1 MPKTSPLVLDAMIV
15 TGNTKAAIKAA
26 GGGSSDLW
34 TVPPDQIHYDPRDN
48 VRPLDHDRVRHLA
61 ELMKANGYDRKKP
74 LGCFVRKV
82 GGEDRIFVYEGQH
95 RYHAALLAI
104 KEGGFA
110 ENKEIDRLPCV
121 IDEAKSVNRTNLIY
135 AGITNNDGEKLTP
148 LQLAEKVIELQALGE
163 TNSTICKRLNITDQ
177 TIRDVLLLASAPA
190 ALHKLVRDKVV
201 SSTLAIDEI
210 RTHGGDKALER
221 LQNAAAQA
229 KAGGKA
235 KVTKKVLEKP
245 VAHKIT
251 DTQAKQLLQALQS
264 VLHDPVFGRLSPG
277 TVAGVHAALTPH
289 ADLLDAVSTKRTKHP
304 IHTPNENG
312 VFAKCETIRAPM
324 SKRTGL
330 SPAEI
335 HLAQPDDGVWIYST
349 TLRVGHSYTS
359 GLPSMRDFTSTYPTR
374 VQAIRAAVS
383 DFTRALA
390 QAHTTSTKEAPI
402 VRAWLDKLW
411 TMADPDW
418 TEEMAI
424 AQEQARVDTAL
435 AKQAKPTSRPA
446 SAWTFPTGSRPEGK

>member
-121 IDEAKSVNRTNLIY
+121 IDEAKSVNRANLIY

-177 TIRDVLLLASAPA
+177 TIRDVLLLAHAPA

-210 RTHGGDKALER
+210 RTHGGEKALER
-221 LQNAAAQA
+221 LQDAAAQA
-229 KAGGKA
+229 KVGGKA
-235 KVTKKVLEKP
+235 KVTKKALDKAP
-245 VAHKIT
+245 THKIT
-251 DTQAKQLLQALQS
+251 DAHAKQLLQALQS
-264 VLHDPVFGRLSPG
+264 VLHDPVFGKLSPG
-277 TVAGVHAALTPH
+277 TIAGVHAALTPH
-289 ADLLDAVSTKRTKHP
+289 ADLLDAVSTRRHRHP
-304 IHTPNENG
+304 IHIPNENG
-312 VFAKCETIRAPM
+312 VFVRCETIRAGIM
-324 SKRTGL
+324 RTGNA
-330 SPAEI
+330 PVEI
-335 HLAQPDDGVWIYST
+335 HLAQPEDGVWIFST
-349 TLRVGHSYTS
+349 STRVGTAVRTS
-359 GLPSMRDFTSTYPTR
+359 LPSMGEFIATYKTR
-374 VQAIRAAVS
+374 MQAIRAAVS
-383 DFTRALA
+383 ELTGFINRPENTK
-390 QAHTTSTKEAPI
+390 TKEAAIARPF
-402 VRAWLDKLW
+402 LDKLW
-411 TMADPDW
+411 TMRDPDW
-418 TEEMAI
+418 TEEMAEE
-424 AQEQARVDTAL
+424 A
-435 AKQAKPTSRPA
+435 AK
-446 SAWTFPTGSRPEGK
+446 